1 MEKKLLVEK
10 IDLDL
15 VADIADVYERAKNT
29 IKYLADF
36 CESIEARVKSGEKIK
51 RFILT
56 DGSKTRYITDLGV
69 KVLEKALGEKLYK
82 KKVIGITELEN
93 LVGREKINEY
103 LEIGIVAYKEAPQK
117 VVLTEK

>member
-1 MEKKLLVEK
+1 MEKKLLVET
-10 IDLDL
+10 IDLNL

-36 CESIEARVKSGEKIK
+36 CESIEERVKSGEKIE

-56 DGSKTRYITDLGV
+56 DGNKTRYITDLGV
-69 KVLEKALGEKLYK
+69 KVLEKALGEKLYN

-103 LEIGIVAYKEAPQK
+103 LEIGIVAYKEAPKK
-117 VVLTEK
+117 VVLQEK

>member
-1 MEKKLLVEK
+1 MEKKLLVET

-36 CESIEARVKSGEKIK
+36 CESIEERVKSGEKIE

-56 DGSKTRYITDLGV
+56 DGNKTRYITDLGV
-69 KVLEKALGEKLYK
+69 KVLEKALGEKLYN

-93 LVGREKINEY
+93 LVGRKKINEY
-103 LEIGIVAYKEAPQK
+103 LEIGIVAYKEASKK

>member
-36 CESIEARVKSGEKIK
+36 CESIEARVKSGEKIE

-56 DGSKTRYITDLGV
+56 DGNKTRYITDLGV
-69 KVLEKALGEKLYK
+69 KVLEKALGEKLYN

-103 LEIGIVAYKEAPQK
+103 LEIGIVAYKEAPKK
-117 VVLTEK
+117 VVLQEK

>member
-29 IKYLADF
+29 IKYLDDF
-36 CESIEARVKSGEKIK
+36 CKSIEERVKSGEKIE

-56 DGSKTRYITDLGV
+56 DGNKTRYITDLGV
-69 KVLEKALGEKLYK
+69 KVLEKALGEKLYN

-103 LEIGIVAYKEAPQK
+103 LEIGIVAYKEAPKK
-117 VVLTEK
+117 VVLQKK

>member
-1 MEKKLLVEK
+1 MEKKLLVET

-15 VADIADVYERAKNT
+15 VADIADVYERAKYT
-29 IKYLADF
+29 IKYLDDF
-36 CESIEARVKSGEKIK
+36 CKSIEERVKSGEKIE

-56 DGSKTRYITDLGV
+56 DGNKTRYITDLGV
-69 KVLEKALGEKLYK
+69 KVLEKAFGEKLYN

-103 LEIGIVAYKEAPQK
+103 LEIGIVAYKEAPKK
-117 VVLTEK
+117 VVLQKK

>member
-1 MEKKLLVEK
+1 MEKKLLVET

-29 IKYLADF
+29 IKYLTDF
-36 CESIEARVKSGEKIK
+36 CESIEARVKSGERIE
-51 RFILT
+51 RFILK
-56 DGSKTRYITDLGV
+56 DGNKTRYITDLGV
-69 KVLEKALGEKLYK
+69 KVLEKALGEKLYN

-103 LEIGIVAYKEAPQK
+103 LEIGIVDYKEAPKK

>member
-1 MEKKLLVEK
+1 VEKKLLVET

-29 IKYLADF
+29 IKYLDDF
-36 CESIEARVKSGEKIK
+36 CKSIEERVKSGEKIE

-56 DGSKTRYITDLGV
+56 DGNKTRYITDLGV
-69 KVLEKALGEKLYK
+69 KVLEKALGEKLYN

-103 LEIGIVAYKEAPQK
+103 LEIGIVAYKEAPKK
-117 VVLTEK
+117 VVLQKK

>member
-36 CESIEARVKSGEKIK
+36 CESIEERVKSGEKIE

-103 LEIGIVAYKEAPQK
+103 LEIGIVAYKEAPPK
-117 VVLTEK
+117 VVLQKK

>member
-1 MEKKLLVEK
+1 MEKKLLVET

-36 CESIEARVKSGEKIK
+36 CKSIEERVKSGEKIE

-56 DGSKTRYITDLGV
+56 DGNKTRYITDLGV
-69 KVLEKALGEKLYK
+69 KVLEKALGEKLYN

-103 LEIGIVAYKEAPQK
+103 LEIGIVAYKEAPKK
-117 VVLTEK
+117 VVLQKK

>member
-1 MEKKLLVEK
+1 MEKKLLVET

-29 IKYLADF
+29 IEYLDDF
-36 CESIEARVKSGEKIK
+36 CKSIEERVKSGEKIE

-56 DGSKTRYITDLGV
+56 DGNKTRYITDLGV
-69 KVLEKALGEKLYK
+69 KVLEKALGEKLYN

-103 LEIGIVAYKEAPQK
+103 LEIGIVAYKEAPKK
-117 VVLTEK
+117 VVLQEK

>member
-29 IKYLADF
+29 IKYLDDF
-36 CESIEARVKSGEKIK
+36 CKSIEARVKSGEKIE

-56 DGSKTRYITDLGV
+56 DGNKTRYITDLGV
-69 KVLEKALGEKLYK
+69 KVLEKALGEKLYN

-103 LEIGIVAYKEAPQK
+103 LEIGIVAYKEAPKK
-117 VVLTEK
+117 VVLQKK

>member
-1 MEKKLLVEK
+1 MEKNLLVEP

-15 VADIADVYERAKNT
+15 VADVADVYERAKKT
-29 IKYLADF
+29 IKYLVDF
-36 CESIEARVKSGEKIK
+36 CESIEARVKSGEKIE

-56 DGSKTRYITDLGV
+56 DGNKTRYITDLGV
-69 KVLEKALGEKLYK
+69 KVLEKALGEKLYN

-103 LEIGIVAYKEAPQK
+103 LEIGIVAYKEATKK
-117 VVLTEK
+117 VVLQKK

>member
-1 MEKKLLVEK
+1 MEKKLLVET

-36 CESIEARVKSGEKIK
+36 CESIEERVKSGEKIE

-56 DGSKTRYITDLGV
+56 DGNKTRYITDLGV
-69 KVLEKALGEKLYK
+69 KVLEKALGEKLYN

-103 LEIGIVAYKEAPQK
+103 LEIGIVAYKEATKK
-117 VVLTEK
+117 VVLQKK

>member
-1 MEKKLLVEK
+1 MEKKLLVET

-36 CESIEARVKSGEKIK
+36 CASIEARVKSGEKIE

-56 DGSKTRYITDLGV
+56 DGNKTRYITDLGV
-69 KVLEKALGEKLYK
+69 KVLEKALGEKLYN

-103 LEIGIVAYKEAPQK
+103 LEIGIVAYKEAPKK
-117 VVLTEK
+117 VVLQKK

>member
-1 MEKKLLVEK
+1 MEKKLLVET

-36 CESIEARVKSGEKIK
+36 CGSIEARVKSGERIE

-56 DGSKTRYITDLGV
+56 DGNKTRYITDLGV
-69 KVLEKALGEKLYK
+69 KVLEKALGEKLYN

-103 LEIGIVAYKEAPQK
+103 LEIGIVAYKEAPKK

>member
-1 MEKKLLVEK
+1 MEKKLLVET

-29 IKYLADF
+29 IKYLDDF
-36 CESIEARVKSGEKIK
+36 CKSIEERVKSGEKIE

-56 DGSKTRYITDLGV
+56 DGNKTRYITDLGV
-69 KVLEKALGEKLYK
+69 KVLEKALGEKLYN

-103 LEIGIVAYKEAPQK
+103 LEIGIVAYKEAPKK
-117 VVLTEK
+117 VVLQKK

>member
-1 MEKKLLVEK
+1 MEKKLLVET

-15 VADIADVYERAKNT
+15 VADVADVYERAKNT
-29 IKYLADF
+29 IKYLTDF
-36 CESIEARVKSGEKIK
+36 CGSIEARVKSGERIE

-56 DGSKTRYITDLGV
+56 DGNKTRYITDLGV
-69 KVLEKALGEKLYK
+69 KVLEKALGDKLYN

-103 LEIGIVAYKEAPQK
+103 LEIGIVDYKEAPKK